1 MESSLEQFRQATP
14 RLLYLIYLSP
24 HHPDRLFAMKSSLR
38 RSIAALAATAATTI
52 GSFSTL
58 TPALAATFGQ
68 REVDQSKFIAV
79 AAPYGR
85 SSHQLLVLEQVSN
98 ARQCWSESGSN
109 PIQVEPLLLNFDFT
123 GICSRSTDSNGYSIR
138 MNGEDMGLRYSLRV
152 VNRNGDLVL
161 VGAPD
166 NRTAPSI
173 EIGRAS
179 GAVPS
184 FAKINLNPGWRF
196 TKRTFGDRTL
206 GHVYLTYDGA
216 APTPTPTPNPNPTP
230 LPVPNPTPT
239 PSPIPTP
246 TPTPTP
252 TPPPTPT
259 PNPTPSPTPT
269 PAPSTSFRDIQGDIY
284 AREIQ
289 QAVNSG
295 FIAGFSEDNTFR
307 PQATLTREQLVSM
320 VIDGLGRAGG
330 HSTLTTPTIGIN
342 VPAQVR
348 NRPYRD
354 VETSRWSAAKIQVAR
369 DLNIVSGYQ
378 DGTFRPAQPVTRAEL
393 IAILRRAA
401 IYGHSQ
407 LGLTPQLNPSQPA
420 QSFSDVTNHWANAGI
435 REMSAY
441 GGVASPLNETG
452 TNFAPDAPARR
463 NYAAAATL
471 RMLNAVRGVRPTA
484 QPPASSQMPQ
494 PSATLPVL
502 QPADPLIVELSQNL
516 PN

>member
-1 MESSLEQFRQATP
+1 
-14 RLLYLIYLSP
+14 
-24 HHPDRLFAMKSSLR
+24 
-38 RSIAALAATAATTI
+38 
-52 GSFSTL
+52 
-58 TPALAATFGQ
+58 
-68 REVDQSKFIAV
+68 
-79 AAPYGR
+79 
-85 SSHQLLVLEQVSN
+85 
-98 ARQCWSESGSN
+98 
-109 PIQVEPLLLNFDFT
+109 
-123 GICSRSTDSNGYSIR
+123 
-138 MNGEDMGLRYSLRV
+138 
-152 VNRNGDLVL
+152 
-161 VGAPD
+161 
-166 NRTAPSI
+166 
-173 EIGRAS
+173 
-179 GAVPS
+179 
-184 FAKINLNPGWRF
+184 
-196 TKRTFGDRTL
+196 
-206 GHVYLTYDGA
+206 
-216 APTPTPTPNPNPTP
+216 
-230 LPVPNPTPT
+230 
-239 PSPIPTP
+239 
-246 TPTPTP
+246 
-252 TPPPTPT
+252 
-259 PNPTPSPTPT
+259 
-269 PAPSTSFRDIQGDIY
+269 
-284 AREIQ
+284 
-289 QAVNSG
+289 VNSG

-330 HSTLTTPTIGIN
+330 HSTLTTPTISIN

-471 RMLNAVRGVRPTA
+471 RMLNAVRGVRPTV
-484 QPPASSQMPQ
+484 QPPASSQMPE
-494 PSATLPVL
+494 PSAALPVL